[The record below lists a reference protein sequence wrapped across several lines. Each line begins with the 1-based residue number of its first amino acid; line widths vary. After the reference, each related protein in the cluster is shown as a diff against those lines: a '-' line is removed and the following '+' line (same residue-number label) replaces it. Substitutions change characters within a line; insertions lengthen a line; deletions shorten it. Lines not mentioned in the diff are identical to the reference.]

1 VLSKILGFIPVICLI
16 QGKFT
21 VLYRSFIGDTVRGW
35 ASVLGTTDDTIT
47 CL

>member
-1 VLSKILGFIPVICLI
+1 MGLI

-35 ASVLGTTDDTIT
+35 ASVLGTTR
-47 CL
+47 